1 MTAASSLP
9 LLIVFGA
16 GGHGRV
22 VVDAALASA
31 SFRTVVAS
39 DRDPSLWG
47 QQLLP
52 GVPIVSPA
60 ALHALPKPLALH
72 VAIGNNLVRQKE
84 ALALRDIAP
93 LVSVI
98 HPRASVAQSSR
109 IAPGCLL
116 AAHCVV
122 GPLAELDEGVIVN
135 HGAVVDH
142 DCRIGAWSHIA
153 PLAALG
159 GAVRVGTASLV
170 GAGSVVLRDLTI
182 GAGVTLGAGGVA
194 LKDVP
199 AGQSWAGVPARPL
212 EGASA

>member
-1 MTAASSLP
+1 MTTASPPP

-22 VVDAALASA
+22 VADAALASA
-31 SFRTVVAS
+31 NFRAVVAS

-52 GVPIVSPA
+52 GVPIVSPT
-60 ALHALPKPLALH
+60 ALRTLQEPLALH

-84 ALALRDIAP
+84 AQALRDIAP

-98 HPRASVAQSSR
+98 HPRASVAQSSS

-116 AAHCVV
+116 AAHCVI
-122 GPLAELDEGVIVN
+122 GPLAELEQGVIVN

-142 DCRIGAWSHIA
+142 DCRIDAWAHIA
-153 PLAALG
+153 PQAALG
-159 GAVRVGTASLV
+159 GAVRVGAASLV
-170 GAGSVVLRDLTI
+170 GAGSVVLRDVSI

-194 LKDVP
+194 LTDVP

-212 EGASA
+212 ERASA